1 MTSHFLWSCRRPPA
15 LLSRSTEQYPQ
26 KRDMT
31 YYGNELTL
39 SLVLLSTTG
48 TPFATVN
55 APWVRAQ
62 TVAVANDGLSAGAN
76 AASRALLLKNMLLTM
91 IAVVYLLCSVPTE
104 FY

>member
-1 MTSHFLWSCRRPPA
+1 
-15 LLSRSTEQYPQ
+15 
-26 KRDMT
+26 MT

-55 APWVRAQ
+55 APLVRAR

-76 AASRALLLKNMLLTM
+76 AASRALLVKNMLLTM
-91 IAVVYLLCSVPTE
+91 IAVVYFLCSVPTE
-104 FY
+104 FYEATDIIISSGILVWEQGSASGVWK